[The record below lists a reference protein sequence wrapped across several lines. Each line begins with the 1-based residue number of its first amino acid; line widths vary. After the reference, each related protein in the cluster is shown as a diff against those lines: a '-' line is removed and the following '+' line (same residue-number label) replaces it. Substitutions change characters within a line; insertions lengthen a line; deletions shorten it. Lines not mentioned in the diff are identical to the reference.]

1 MVGSMND
8 KILTLDEHLET
19 ADDLA
24 IAAHHISRVMKRCQK
39 HFPKGD
45 AIMKQL
51 ERIDP
56 WLGSSGFGQL
66 RDKLDNNYHA
76 MQPTE
81 VRDDH
86 GEIYFNLEE
95 RFNKLAKLKEVES

>member
-1 MVGSMND
+1 MND
-8 KILTLDEHLET
+8 KSLTLAEHLET

-56 WLGSSGFGQL
+56 WLGSSGFGKL

-76 MQPTE
+76 TQPTD
-81 VRDDH
+81 VKDKH
-86 GEIYFNLEE
+86 GEIYFNLDEL
-95 RFNKLAKLKEVES
+95 FIKLAKFKEVES